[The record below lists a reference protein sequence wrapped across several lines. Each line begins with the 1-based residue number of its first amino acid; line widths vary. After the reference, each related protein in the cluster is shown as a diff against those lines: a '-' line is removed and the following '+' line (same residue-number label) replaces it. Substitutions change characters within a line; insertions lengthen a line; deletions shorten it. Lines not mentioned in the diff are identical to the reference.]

1 MITAKNGEIR
11 AEGSVRE
18 LLTDTAGIVSA
29 VKSALVNAG
38 TPEMVAFDLLTR
50 TAISIGVHHHRKGLL
65 CPGYKAFDRQTLRRP
80 RSHMGHGQSRGLA

>member
-11 AEGSVRE
+11 ANGSVAE

-38 TPEMVAFDLLTR
+38 TPEMAAFDLVIHTV
-50 TAISIGVHHHRKGLL
+50 SV
-65 CPGYKAFDRQTLRRP
+65 
-80 RSHMGHGQSRGLA
+80 GLAEDGEVKEFSSVKVKPWMK

>member
-1 MITAKNGEIR
+1 MITAKNGEIH

-38 TPEMVAFDLLTR
+38 APKMVAFDLLAR
-50 TAISIGVHHHRKGLL
+50 AVLVGFGEEGEVKEFSAVEVAPWMK
-65 CPGYKAFDRQTLRRP
+65 
-80 RSHMGHGQSRGLA
+80 

>member
-1 MITAKNGEIR
+1 MITAKNGEIH

-50 TAISIGVHHHRKGLL
+50 TALVGFGAEGEVKKFSAVGVAPWMK
-65 CPGYKAFDRQTLRRP
+65 
-80 RSHMGHGQSRGLA
+80 

>member
-11 AEGSVRE
+11 AEGSARD
-18 LLTDTAGIVSA
+18 LLIDAAGIVSA

-50 TAISIGVHHHRKGLL
+50 TALVGFGAEGEVKEFSAVGVAPWMK
-65 CPGYKAFDRQTLRRP
+65 
-80 RSHMGHGQSRGLA
+80 

>member
-38 TPEMVAFDLLTR
+38 TPEMVAFDLLARATL
-50 TAISIGVHHHRKGLL
+50 VGLGKEGEVKEFSAVEVA
-65 CPGYKAFDRQTLRRP
+65 PWMK
-80 RSHMGHGQSRGLA
+80 

>member
-50 TAISIGVHHHRKGLL
+50 TALVGFGAEGKVKEFSAVGVAPWMK
-65 CPGYKAFDRQTLRRP
+65 
-80 RSHMGHGQSRGLA
+80 

>member
-11 AEGSVRE
+11 ANGSVAE

-38 TPEMVAFDLLTR
+38 TPEMVALNLVIHTV
-50 TAISIGVHHHRKGLL
+50 SV
-65 CPGYKAFDRQTLRRP
+65 
-80 RSHMGHGQSRGLA
+80 GLAEDGEVKEFSSVKVRPWMK

>member
-11 AEGSVRE
+11 AEGSVAE

-38 TPEMVAFDLLTR
+38 TPKLAALNLVIHTV
-50 TAISIGVHHHRKGLL
+50 SVGLSEDGEVKEFSSVKVK
-65 CPGYKAFDRQTLRRP
+65 PWMK
-80 RSHMGHGQSRGLA
+80 

>member
-50 TAISIGVHHHRKGLL
+50 TA
-65 CPGYKAFDRQTLRRP
+65 
-80 RSHMGHGQSRGLA
+80 

>member
-29 VKSALVNAG
+29 VKAALVNSGARELD
-38 TPEMVAFDLLTR
+38 TLDLIVHTVRVGLTEDGEVKEFSSVEVKPW
-50 TAISIGVHHHRKGLL
+50 TK
-65 CPGYKAFDRQTLRRP
+65 
-80 RSHMGHGQSRGLA
+80 

>member
-29 VKSALVNAG
+29 VKSVLVNAG
-38 TPEMVAFDLLTR
+38 APEMVAFDLLAR
-50 TAISIGVHHHRKGLL
+50 AALVGFGAEGEVKEFSAVGVAPWMK
-65 CPGYKAFDRQTLRRP
+65 
-80 RSHMGHGQSRGLA
+80 

>member
-1 MITAKNGEIR
+1 MITAKNGEIH

-50 TAISIGVHHHRKGLL
+50 TALVGFGADGEVKEFSAVGVAPWMK
-65 CPGYKAFDRQTLRRP
+65 
-80 RSHMGHGQSRGLA
+80 

>member
-11 AEGSVRE
+11 ANGSVAE

-50 TAISIGVHHHRKGLL
+50 TALVGFGAEGEVKEFSAVGVAPWMK
-65 CPGYKAFDRQTLRRP
+65 
-80 RSHMGHGQSRGLA
+80 

>member
-11 AEGSVRE
+11 ANGSVAE

-38 TPEMVAFDLLTR
+38 TPELVAFDLLTR
-50 TAISIGVHHHRKGLL
+50 TALVGFGAEGEVKEFSAVGVAPWMK
-65 CPGYKAFDRQTLRRP
+65 
-80 RSHMGHGQSRGLA
+80 

>member
-11 AEGSVRE
+11 AEGSVAE

-50 TAISIGVHHHRKGLL
+50 TALVGFGAEGEVKEFSAVGVAPWMK
-65 CPGYKAFDRQTLRRP
+65 
-80 RSHMGHGQSRGLA
+80 

>member
-18 LLTDTAGIVSA
+18 LLADTAGIVSA

-50 TAISIGVHHHRKGLL
+50 TALVGFGAEGEVKEFSAVRVAPWMK
-65 CPGYKAFDRQTLRRP
+65 
-80 RSHMGHGQSRGLA
+80 

>member
-29 VKSALVNAG
+29 AKSALVNAG
-38 TPEMVAFDLLTR
+38 TLEMVAFDLVIR
-50 TAISIGVHHHRKGLL
+50 TVSV
-65 CPGYKAFDRQTLRRP
+65 
-80 RSHMGHGQSRGLA
+80 GLAEDGEVREFSSVEVRPWTK